1 MGIPSTS
8 ARTPH
13 TQLRVLGDGRRVTL
27 RNAVPSDAP
36 RLTLL
41 GADFDGERGLV
52 ALDDHGAIVGHVGVA
67 SGLAVS
73 DGWTESGLAALLAAR
88 HERRHGATY
97 PARTA
102 PHP

>member
-8 ARTPH
+8 GRTLH

-41 GADFDGERGLV
+41 GAEFDGEHGFV
-52 ALDDHGAIVGHVGVA
+52 ALDDHGAIVGYAGVA
-67 SGLAVS
+67 SGLAVL
-73 DGWTESGLAALLAAR
+73 DGWTDSGLAALLA
-88 HERRHGATY
+88 GA
-97 PARTA
+97 
-102 PHP
+102 

>member
-8 ARTPH
+8 ARTLH

-41 GADFDGERGLV
+41 GAEFDREGGLV
-52 ALDDHGAIVGHVGVA
+52 ALDDHGAIVGHLGVV
-67 SGLAVS
+67 SGLALL
-73 DGWTESGLAALLAAR
+73 DGWIDSGLAALLA
-88 HERRHGATY
+88 GAS
-97 PARTA
+97 
-102 PHP
+102 